1 MTGARRRCGILVA
14 LALLA
19 AAAATPAGALLP
31 AESPFAAATATAAAP
46 ALTMTADA
54 RYTVDPVKRRVHVAL
69 GLAAV
74 NHRHDTKTHRY
85 YFDRA
90 FLTVQPD
97 TTGFKITSP
106 DAKPTVRVERKTK
119 TYTLLRIDFG
129 KRLAAGAT
137 RRFQLTFD
145 IVDPGGAPTRTT
157 RIGTTLVSFAA
168 WGFGTT
174 DTPGGSVTV
183 AFPAGFTVD
192 VDSTIFA
199 APTTDTAGNIVYTTG
214 SLANPLEFFAYF
226 VADRPGA
233 FTETTLQIP
242 IDGRTVPVLLRSW
255 PDDPAWAKRVGSLL
269 KRGLPALAR
278 DIGLPWTIE
287 RPLVV
292 SEALSRNATGFA
304 GRYDPPAGE
313 IQIAYYAPSFVVLRQ
328 AAHVWF
334 DGTLLADRWASE
346 AFASYYA
353 LRAATAIGE
362 KNVTGPVLTPAL
374 EAARVPLNAWA
385 TPVTA
390 DGTGTGTTSATVE
403 SAESAAALQ
412 LATLIGERA
421 GADGLTSVWQAIR
434 EQRPAYQATGPRA
447 TLETSDGAP
456 DWRGLLDLFE
466 ERTGTAY
473 GDLWTAWVVRP
484 TDEPLL
490 AARATARVRYEALAA
505 RAEPWLLPRV
515 VRDSLR
521 AWQFDQASELID
533 RAGKA
538 LDDRDAVEDAAVG
551 ASLTPP
557 VTMQTD
563 FEGPRG
569 FAAASAEAEAELAA
583 ITAFREAVATRA
595 EQPGILAAIGLWNSD
610 PNAAIRR
617 ATEAFSSGDLQ
628 ASVESS
634 AFARRLWSS
643 ADEIGRNRI
652 LAAGA
657 SLAALAL
664 GLWLVIRWYRDR
676 GIRRRSVVV
685 GQG

>member
-1 MTGARRRCGILVA
+1 VTGARRRRGGLLA

-19 AAAATPAGALLP
+19 AVAATPAGALLP
-31 AESPFAAATATAAAP
+31 AGSPFAAATAAAAAP
-46 ALTMTADA
+46 ALTMTADT
-54 RYTVDPVKRRVHVAL
+54 RYTVDPLKRRVHVAL
-69 GLAAV
+69 ALSAT

-90 FLTVQPD
+90 FLAVQPG
-97 TTGFKITSP
+97 TTAFKVTSP
-106 DAKPTVRVERKTK
+106 DAKPTVHVERKAK
-119 TYTLLRIDFG
+119 AYTLLRIDFG
-129 KRLAAGAT
+129 KRLPAGAT
-137 RRFQLTFD
+137 RRFRLTFD
-145 IVDPGGAPTRTT
+145 IADPGGAPTRTT

-183 AFPAGFTVD
+183 VFPAGFNVD
-192 VDSTIFA
+192 VDSTAFDP
-199 APTTDTAGNIVYTTG
+199 PTTDAAGSILYTTG
-214 SLANPLEFFAYF
+214 SLTDPLDFFAFF

-233 FTETTLQIP
+233 FSETTLQIP
-242 IDGRTVPVLLRSW
+242 LDGRTVPVILRSW

-278 DIGLPWTIE
+278 DIGLPWTVE
-287 RPLVV
+287 RPLIV
-292 SEALSRNATGFA
+292 SEALSRDATGFA

-313 IQIAYYAPSFVVLRQ
+313 IQIAYYAPSFVVLRE

-353 LRAATAIGE
+353 VRAAKTVGE
-362 KNVTGPVLTPAL
+362 KSVKGPALTPAL

-385 TPVTA
+385 AP
-390 DGTGTGTTSATVE
+390 GTTYGAASATVE
-403 SAESAAALQ
+403 LAESAAALK
-412 LATLIGERA
+412 LANLIGARA
-421 GADGLTSVWQAIR
+421 GAAGLTAVWQAIR
-434 EQRPAYQATGPRA
+434 DQRAAYQATGPRA
-447 TLETSDGAP
+447 TLETTDTVP

-466 ERTGTAY
+466 EKTPATY
-473 GDLWTAWVVRP
+473 DDLWTAWVVRP

-490 AARATARVRYEALAA
+490 AARGVARARYVAIAA
-505 RAEPWLLPRV
+505 RADPWLLPRV

-521 AWQFDQASELID
+521 AWQFDQATELLD
-533 RAGKA
+533 RATTA

-557 VTMQTD
+557 ATMQTD

-583 ITAFREAVATRA
+583 ITAFREAVATRS
-595 EQPGILAAIGLWNSD
+595 EQPGLLAAIGLWNSD

-617 ATEAFSSGDLQ
+617 AIDAFSSGDLQ

-634 AFARRLWSS
+634 AFAKRVWSS
-643 ADEIGRNRI
+643 AEEIGRNRI

-657 SLAALAL
+657 SLAAVAL
-664 GLWLVIRWYRDR
+664 GLWLLIRWYRDR
-676 GIRRRSVVV
+676 GVRRRSVVV